1 MIVYN
6 EQIYTKIKNE
16 IVCDCELKK
25 FLVENEIQKEKIF
38 KKSIFTI

>member
-1 MIVYN
+1 MSKYIG
-6 EQIYTKIKNE
+6 TKIKNE

-25 FLVENEIQKEKIF
+25 FLVENEIQKEIF